1 MSASTGVRAD
11 KSAVV
16 PTEQHAERREYD
28 AEMESEQAY
37 VARLRRSI
45 SQMQNGDVQ
54 PCAHEGLEE
63 LRRELDTDA
72 KDTTFCGQLSSRRK

>member
-1 MSASTGVRAD
+1 MSASTGVHAD

-16 PTEQHAERREYD
+16 PAEQHAEQREYD

-45 SQMQNGDVQ
+45 NQMKNGDVQ
-54 PCAHEGLEE
+54 PVREGLEA
-63 LRRELDTDA
+63 LRRELETDA
-72 KDTTFCGQLSSRRK
+72 KDNSVDD

>member
-1 MSASTGVRAD
+1 MSASTGVGAD

-16 PTEQHAERREYD
+16 TTEQHAEQREYD

-37 VARLRRSI
+37 VATLRRSI
-45 SQMQNGDVQ
+45 NQMQNGDVQ
-54 PCAHEGLEE
+54 PVREGLEE

-72 KDTTFCGQLSSRRK
+72 KDNSVDN